1 MEDAL
6 HRLLVV
12 PRLGPKNIR
21 HKRLWI
27 AVIQRKPAR
36 LNLHHDPVPGQK
48 NMVRRRQH
56 EAVEQSLVGRDRL
69 RRLQALPVTPSSAG
83 KKLLA
88 DSIHSRCRADLMVAP
103 RAGSLPSTQFLTV
116 FPSKRFSPK

>member
-69 RRLQALPVTPSSAG
+69 RSLQALRVTPAKNVWENPPRKPPHWRSPATSS
-83 KKLLA
+83 
-88 DSIHSRCRADLMVAP
+88 
-103 RAGSLPSTQFLTV
+103 
-116 FPSKRFSPK
+116 